1 MDAAIFQILIDEF
14 DPNCSLNNAWQ
25 DNFFESASFSFV
37 DFDGLYCNATT
48 DQIGTCWPKSNVGQL
63 VERPCPEF
71 FNGVKYNSTRWV
83 YQKCTTVVLFAQHA
97 NS

>member
-1 MDAAIFQILIDEF
+1 MDAAILQIFIDDF

-71 FNGVKYNSTRWV
+71 FNGVKYNSTSK
-83 YQKCTTVVLFAQHA
+83 YITLLYFLMLFIKKA
-97 NS
+97 